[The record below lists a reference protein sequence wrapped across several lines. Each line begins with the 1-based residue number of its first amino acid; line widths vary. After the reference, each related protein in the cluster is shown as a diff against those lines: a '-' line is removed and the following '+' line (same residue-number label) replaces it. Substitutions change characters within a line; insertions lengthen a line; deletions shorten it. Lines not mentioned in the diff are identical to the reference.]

1 MFAKCNDIILHFL
14 YVFVLENCILY
25 NILYKKLKIVKNSTF
40 KLMLRTIS
48 IRTFIMDLNNFIY
61 IILNKKN
68 STNTHW
74 QKLEMY
80 VDVIQ
85 GALEFDVV
93 EQQLRSF
100 QDLPTQLFVL
110 CDCKKYFACSNC
122 YLQLI
127 FIGQKNSCTS
137 FYAHFANKSC
147 ELMSIHNNIAAKDIL
162 LQTPPRNLHYNSDKK
177 LILHFLSFIY
187 SKKLIII
194 RCL

>member
-25 NILYKKLKIVKNSTF
+25 ILYIKLKIVKNSTF

-48 IRTFIMDLNNFIY
+48 IRKFIMDLNNFIY

-110 CDCKKYFACSNC
+110 CDCKNTLLVVIAIYNS
-122 YLQLI
+122 YLL
-127 FIGQKNSCTS
+127 
-137 FYAHFANKSC
+137 
-147 ELMSIHNNIAAKDIL
+147 AKKIVVHHVMLIL
-162 LQTPPRNLHYNSDKK
+162 LINPVN
-177 LILHFLSFIY
+177 
-187 SKKLIII
+187 
-194 RCL
+194 